1 MRVTIADIKA
11 MKQRGEKIAML
22 TAYDYAIAKLID
34 EVGTPLILVGDSL
47 GMVMLGYESTIP
59 VTMAEMLHHTKAVV
73 RGTKHALIIG
83 DMPFMTYN
91 ISAEDALRNAAR
103 FIQEGGAQAVK
114 LEGGETVAETVSR
127 LVACGIPVQGHI
139 GLTPQSIN
147 QLGGYKVIGKTPEVA
162 IRLLNDARSLEQA
175 GVFSI
180 VLEAVPTQLSKLI
193 TERVSVPTIGIGAGK
208 HCDGQVQ
215 VISDLLGLY
224 TDFVPKHAKQYT
236 KLSVSINKAVTDYIA
251 EVKSGDFP
259 TPQQS
264 FNMDESV
271 LSQIEAQPQS

>member
-22 TAYDYAIAKLID
+22 TAYDYATAKLID
-34 EVGTPLILVGDSL
+34 EAGTPLILVGDSL

-59 VTMAEMLHHTKAVV
+59 VTMDDMLHHTKAVV
-73 RGTKHALIIG
+73 RGAKHALIIG

-162 IRLLNDARSLEQA
+162 IRLLNDAKSLEQA

-215 VISDLLGLY
+215 VVSDLLGLY
-224 TDFVPKHAKQYT
+224 TDFVPKHAKQYV

-264 FNMDESV
+264 FDMDKSV
-271 LSQIEAQPQS
+271 LAQIEAQPQS